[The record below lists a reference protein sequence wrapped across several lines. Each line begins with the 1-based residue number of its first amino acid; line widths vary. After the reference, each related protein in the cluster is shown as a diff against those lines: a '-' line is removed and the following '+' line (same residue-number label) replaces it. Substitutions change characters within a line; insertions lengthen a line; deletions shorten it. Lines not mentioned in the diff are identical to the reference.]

1 MGRKDILVV
10 GGGTIG
16 SFYAMIMSKGGFDIH
31 VFEENKEIGVPQHC
45 SGLVS
50 IDGLKRIGVWDYLE
64 KSGIILNR
72 IRVAK
77 FVSIRGTIRKIELPN
92 YTAVVLDR
100 IKYDKMLADK
110 AISNGAHYHLN
121 AKVKKI
127 SRSGFIEVKING
139 KNEKF
144 FGDIIVDAEGAS
156 RNLIKH
162 LPGVHKKG
170 LLPSLQLDVLA
181 HKWILPSDSVEL
193 HFNVDDFFSWIIPIS
208 DEKPIYRVGVAT
220 KTLSINYKKFL
231 IDFAKKKLGKI
242 RILNKFGGIV
252 VSGGPIKR
260 FVWDKIIAIGDA
272 AGHVKPT
279 TGGGLLYGYICA
291 TLAGA
296 FLAIGRPDLYEKT
309 CKRLVHNTL
318 MRMKNVRS
326 ILNILPD
333 PVLSLVI
340 SAIQSPYVIGDVMA
354 GDQDVQTDI
363 VLRILKNPF
372 FYAGLTPLRRLLTA

>member
-279 TGGGLLYGYICA
+279 TGGGIVLGLL
-291 TLAGA
+291 GA
-296 FLAIGRPDLYEKT
+296 SIAANISRVHIEKNISLDLYQRMY
-309 CKRLVHNTL
+309 KRYLH
-318 MRMKNVRS
+318 KQ
-326 ILNILPD
+326 
-333 PVLSLVI
+333 LVI
-340 SAIQSPYVIGDVMA
+340 MRFVRNSLNFVKKQGVDLALSIFPQVLFKNIRGDMDLQLTVF
-354 GDQDVQTDI
+354 
-363 VLRILKNPF
+363 LRILFPF
-372 FYAGLTPLRRLLTA
+372 LNYIIGKS